1 MSDEATSGRGI
12 AGLVGALGWLAVL
25 GGGCLLGYGVYLL
38 MQSDFGIAAGGPLM
52 AGGAAT
58 LTLGL
63 LCVINAT
70 MAKAMIATANNTA
83 KLLNGGPTAG
93 GAMIIAE
100 TGDGDLPPMKPA
112 ADSDAAAPKADDEA
126 VSTDEVAS
134 AEEAPAQT
142 PFEPA
147 PYAPPPPP
155 IIPDTSDPRGW
166 PLAIDEF
173 DIDGHLAM
181 TLEDSSVAVETPVGW
196 RRLPNLDT
204 ARTWLAQQPR

>member
-1 MSDEATSGRGI
+1 MSEEVTSGRGI

-25 GGGCLLGYGVYLL
+25 GGGGLLGYGIYLL

-52 AGGAAT
+52 AGGAVTAA
-58 LTLGL
+58 LGL

-70 MAKAMIATANNTA
+70 MAKAMITNANNTA
-83 KLLNGGPTAG
+83 KLLEDGI
-93 GAMIIAE
+93 GASSAMVIAA
-100 TGDGDLPPMKPA
+100 TGDDDLPPMKSA
-112 ADSDAAAPKADDEA
+112 SDSETELPEINNGDDAPTGADEA
-126 VSTDEVAS
+126 S
-134 AEEAPAQT
+134 AQT

-173 DIDGHLAM
+173 NIDGHLAM
-181 TLEDSSVAVETPVGW
+181 TLEDGSVAVETPVGW
-196 RRLPNLDT
+196 RRLPNLDA

>member
-1 MSDEATSGRGI
+1 MSEEVTSGRGI

-25 GGGCLLGYGVYLL
+25 GGGGLLGYGIYLL
-38 MQSDFGIAAGGPLM
+38 MQSDFGVAAGGPLM

-70 MAKAMIATANNTA
+70 MAKAMIITANNTA
-83 KLLNGGPTAG
+83 KLLGSGAVTG
-93 GAMIIAE
+93 GAMVVAD
-100 TGDGDLPPMKPA
+100 TGDDDLPPMKPI
-112 ADSDAAAPKADDEA
+112 SDADGEVAALETDDAENAAISADEA
-126 VSTDEVAS
+126 S
-134 AEEAPAQT
+134 AQK

-173 DIDGHLAM
+173 NIDGHLAM
-181 TLEDSSVAVETPVGW
+181 TLEDGSVAIETPVGW
-196 RRLPNLDT
+196 RRLPNLDV

>member
-1 MSDEATSGRGI
+1 MSEEVTSGHGI

-25 GGGCLLGYGVYLL
+25 GGGGLVSYGIYFL
-38 MQSDFGIAAGGPLM
+38 MQSDFGIAAGGPLV

-70 MAKAMIATANNTA
+70 MAKAMIITANNTA
-83 KLLNGGPTAG
+83 KLLGSGAVTS
-93 GAMIIAE
+93 GAMVVAA
-100 TGDGDLPPMKPA
+100 TGDDGLPPMKPI
-112 ADSDAAAPKADDEA
+112 SDADGEAAALEADDVENA
-126 VSTDEVAS
+126 ATGADEAS
-134 AEEAPAQT
+134 AQK

-173 DIDGHLAM
+173 NIDGHLAM
-181 TLEDSSVAVETPVGW
+181 TLEDGSVAIETPVGW

>member
-1 MSDEATSGRGI
+1 MSEEATSGRGI

-25 GGGCLLGYGVYLL
+25 GGGGLVGYGIYLL

-70 MAKAMIATANNTA
+70 MAKAMITTAGNTA
-83 KLLNGGPTAG
+83 KLLDNSAAAG
-93 GAMIIAE
+93 SALVVAA
-100 TGDGDLPPMKPA
+100 TGDDDLPPMKPA
-112 ADSDAAAPKADDEA
+112 APADEDSGSSEPDSTDDENA
-126 VSTDEVAS
+126 GANQTS
-134 AEEAPAQT
+134 AQE
-142 PFEPA
+142 PFQPA

-155 IIPDTSDPRGW
+155 IVPDTSDPRSW

-173 DIDGHLAM
+173 NIDGHLAM
-181 TLEDSSVAVETPVGW
+181 TLEDGSVAVETPVGW

>member
-1 MSDEATSGRGI
+1 MSEEVTSGRGI

-25 GGGCLLGYGVYLL
+25 GGGGLLGYGIYLL

-70 MAKAMIATANNTA
+70 MAKAMIVTANNTA
-83 KLLNGGPTAG
+83 KLLDNGVGAG
-93 GAMIIAE
+93 NAMILAA
-100 TGDGDLPPMKPA
+100 TGDDDLPPMKPA
-112 ADSDAAAPKADDEA
+112 SDTDSEAAAPQTDGVEDHDAGADQ
-126 VSTDEVAS
+126 AS
-134 AEEAPAQT
+134 VQK

-173 DIDGHLAM
+173 NIDGHLAM
-181 TLEDSSVAVETPVGW
+181 TLEDGSVAVETPVGW

-204 ARTWLAQQPR
+204 AHTWLAQQPR

>member
-1 MSDEATSGRGI
+1 MSEEVTSGRGI

-25 GGGCLLGYGVYLL
+25 GGGGLLAYGIYLL

-70 MAKAMIATANNTA
+70 MAKAMIMTANNTA
-83 KLLNGGPTAG
+83 RLLDNGPSAG
-93 GAMIIAE
+93 GAMIVAA
-100 TGDGDLPPMKPA
+100 TGDDDLPPMQPTPPTEDELA
-112 ADSDAAAPKADDEA
+112 ALEADGNEDQDAGADE
-126 VSTDEVAS
+126 TS
-134 AEEAPAQT
+134 ARK

-173 DIDGHLAM
+173 NIDGHLAM
-181 TLEDSSVAVETPVGW
+181 TLEDGSVAVETPVGW
-196 RRLPNLDT
+196 RRLPNLGV

>member
-1 MSDEATSGRGI
+1 MSEEVTSGRGI

-25 GGGCLLGYGVYLL
+25 GGGGLLGYGVYLL

-58 LTLGL
+58 ITLGL

-70 MAKAMIATANNTA
+70 MAKAMITTANNTA
-83 KLLNGGPTAG
+83 RLLDSGLSAG
-93 GAMIIAE
+93 GAMIVTA
-100 TGDGDLPPMKPA
+100 TGDDDLPPMQPTPPTEDELA
-112 ADSDAAAPKADDEA
+112 ALEVDGNEDQGASADEA
-126 VSTDEVAS
+126 S
-134 AEEAPAQT
+134 ARK

-173 DIDGHLAM
+173 NIDGHLAM
-181 TLEDSSVAVETPVGW
+181 TLEDGSVAVETPVGW
-196 RRLPNLDT
+196 RRLPNLDV

>member
-1 MSDEATSGRGI
+1 MSEEVTSGRGI

-25 GGGCLLGYGVYLL
+25 GGGGLLGYGIYLL

-52 AGGAAT
+52 AGGAVTAA
-58 LTLGL
+58 LGL

-70 MAKAMIATANNTA
+70 MAKAMITNANNTA
-83 KLLNGGPTAG
+83 KLLESGI
-93 GAMIIAE
+93 GASSAMVIAA
-100 TGDGDLPPMKPA
+100 TGDDDLPPMKPA
-112 ADSDAAAPKADDEA
+112 SDSETELPETNNDDDAPAGADEA
-126 VSTDEVAS
+126 S
-134 AEEAPAQT
+134 AQT

-173 DIDGHLAM
+173 NIDGHLAM
-181 TLEDSSVAVETPVGW
+181 TLEDGSVAVETPVGW
-196 RRLPNLDT
+196 RRLPNLDA

>member
-1 MSDEATSGRGI
+1 MSEEVTSGRGI
-12 AGLVGALGWLAVL
+12 AGLVGALGWLAVV
-25 GGGCLLGYGVYLL
+25 GGGGLLAYGIYLL

-52 AGGAAT
+52 AGGAVT
-58 LTLGL
+58 VTLGL

-70 MAKAMIATANNTA
+70 MAKAMIINANNTA
-83 KLLNGGPTAG
+83 KLLENGIGAG
-93 GAMIIAE
+93 SAMVVAA
-100 TGDGDLPPMKPA
+100 TGDDDLPPMKPA
-112 ADSDAAAPKADDEA
+112 SDSETELPETSDGDDPAVGADD
-126 VSTDEVAS
+126 AS
-134 AEEAPAQT
+134 AQT

-173 DIDGHLAM
+173 NIDGHLAM

-204 ARTWLAQQPR
+204 ARTWLSQQPR

>member
-1 MSDEATSGRGI
+1 MSEEVTSGRGI

-25 GGGCLLGYGVYLL
+25 GGGGLLGYGIYLL

-70 MAKAMIATANNTA
+70 MAKAMIMTANNTA
-83 KLLNGGPTAG
+83 RLLDSGPSAG
-93 GAMIIAE
+93 GAMIVAA
-100 TGDGDLPPMKPA
+100 TGDDDLPPMQQTPPTEDELA
-112 ADSDAAAPKADDEA
+112 ALEVDGNEDQGAGADEA
-126 VSTDEVAS
+126 S
-134 AEEAPAQT
+134 ARK

-173 DIDGHLAM
+173 NIDGHLAM
-181 TLEDSSVAVETPVGW
+181 TLEDGSVAVETPVGW
-196 RRLPNLDT
+196 RRLPNLDV

>member
-1 MSDEATSGRGI
+1 MSEEVTSGRGI
-12 AGLVGALGWLAVL
+12 AGLVGALGWLAVV
-25 GGGCLLGYGVYLL
+25 GGGGLLAYGIYLL

-52 AGGAAT
+52 AGGAVT
-58 LTLGL
+58 VTLGL

-70 MAKAMIATANNTA
+70 MAKAMIINANNTA
-83 KLLNGGPTAG
+83 KLLENGIGAG
-93 GAMIIAE
+93 SAMVVAA
-100 TGDGDLPPMKPA
+100 TGDDDLPPMKPA
-112 ADSDAAAPKADDEA
+112 SDSETELPETSDGDDPAAAADD
-126 VSTDEVAS
+126 AS
-134 AEEAPAQT
+134 AQT

-173 DIDGHLAM
+173 NIDGHLAM

-204 ARTWLAQQPR
+204 ARTWLSQQPR

>member
-1 MSDEATSGRGI
+1 MSEEATSGRGT

-25 GGGCLLGYGVYLL
+25 GGGGLVGYGIYLL
-38 MQSDFGIAAGGPLM
+38 MQNDFGIAAGGPLM

-70 MAKAMIATANNTA
+70 MAKAMITTANNTA
-83 KLLNGGPTAG
+83 KLLDSSAANSSALMV
-93 GAMIIAE
+93 GA
-100 TGDGDLPPMKPA
+100 TGDDDLPPMKPA
-112 ADSDAAAPKADDEA
+112 DTADRDAATPEPDNTDSETAEADD
-126 VSTDEVAS
+126 T
-134 AEEAPAQT
+134 PAQK
-142 PFEPA
+142 PFQPA
-147 PYAPPPPP
+147 PYAPPPPQ
-155 IIPDTSDPRGW
+155 IVPDTSDPRSW

-173 DIDGHLAM
+173 NVDGHLAM
-181 TLEDSSVAVETPVGW
+181 TLEDGSVAIETSVGW

>member
-1 MSDEATSGRGI
+1 MSEEVTSGRGI

-25 GGGCLLGYGVYLL
+25 GGGGLLGYGIYLL
-38 MQSDFGIAAGGPLM
+38 MQSDLGVAAGGPLM

-58 LTLGL
+58 ITLGL

-70 MAKAMIATANNTA
+70 MAKAMIITANNTA
-83 KLLNGGPTAG
+83 KLLGSGAVTG
-93 GAMIIAE
+93 GAMIVAD
-100 TGDGDLPPMKPA
+100 TGDDDLPPMKPI
-112 ADSDAAAPKADDEA
+112 SDADGEAAALETDDAESAAISANEA
-126 VSTDEVAS
+126 S
-134 AEEAPAQT
+134 AQT

-147 PYAPPPPP
+147 PYAPPPAP

-173 DIDGHLAM
+173 NIDGHLAM
-181 TLEDSSVAVETPVGW
+181 TLEDGSVAIETPVGW
-196 RRLPNLDT
+196 RRLPNLDV

>member
-1 MSDEATSGRGI
+1 MSEEVTSGRGI

-25 GGGCLLGYGVYLL
+25 GGGGLLGYGIYLL

-52 AGGAAT
+52 AGGAVTAA
-58 LTLGL
+58 LGL

-70 MAKAMIATANNTA
+70 MAKAMITNANNTA
-83 KLLNGGPTAG
+83 TLLESGVDAG
-93 GAMIIAE
+93 SAMVIAA
-100 TGDGDLPPMKPA
+100 TGDDDLPPMKPA
-112 ADSDAAAPKADDEA
+112 SDGETELPETSDGDDAPTGADEA
-126 VSTDEVAS
+126 S
-134 AEEAPAQT
+134 AQT

-173 DIDGHLAM
+173 NIDGHLAM
-181 TLEDSSVAVETPVGW
+181 TLEDGSVAVETPVGW
-196 RRLPNLDT
+196 RRLPNLDA